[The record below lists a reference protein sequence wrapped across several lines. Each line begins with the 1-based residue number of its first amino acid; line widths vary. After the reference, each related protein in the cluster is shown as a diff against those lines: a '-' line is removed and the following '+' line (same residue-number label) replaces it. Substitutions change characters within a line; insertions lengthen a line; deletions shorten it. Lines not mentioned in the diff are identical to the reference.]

1 MNVYRIET
9 HDGFGPYVGEHL
21 IPAMNDAHSKAWDT
35 HPTGFWD
42 DIRGFPD
49 HRYAFASEALMR
61 QWFDGWF
68 DDLAANG
75 FGVGVYWVD
84 NDAVEHGESGRQ
96 LVFDPTQAER
106 MSWTAL

>member
-9 HDGFGPYVGEHL
+9 IDGFGPYVGEHS
-21 IPAMNDAHSKAWDT
+21 IVAMDDAHSDAWDT
-35 HPTGFWD
+35 HPTGVRD
-42 DIRGFPD
+42 GIRGPKN

-68 DDLAANG
+68 TDLASNG
-75 FGVGVYWVD
+75 FGVGVYWVA
-84 NDAVEHGESGRQ
+84 NDAVQHGESSRQ
-96 LVFDPTQAER
+96 LVFDPTRADR